1 MNIRKSLSGLAVLA
15 LSMTALVAAHAAP
28 VTVTPVALGV
38 AVSKTG
44 VISGTNVAS
53 NTASFTTAGG
63 AKGTLTSEVYSGDTS
78 NIYHGYTFVYT
89 LADTKNSFLGTGA
102 TVLSLFGFG
111 NANPKY
117 LTQVE
122 AISSGTTF
130 SSTIGASRASG
141 ITGDLDFN
149 FGPAL
154 GAGVT
159 SGKQVQLVVYTNAL
173 GYVSNKSALVNV
185 VNGGY
190 NSFQPSGA
198 VAPEPASLAVFG
210 FIGLGLL
217 GLGLRAR
224 RNSSAS
230 QTA

>member
-1 MNIRKSLSGLAVLA
+1 MTSAVY
-15 LSMTALVAAHAAP
+15 T
-28 VTVTPVALGV
+28 
-38 AVSKTG
+38 
-44 VISGTNVAS
+44 
-53 NTASFTTAGG
+53 
-63 AKGTLTSEVYSGDTS
+63 GDTS
-78 NIYHGYTFVYT
+78 NIYHGLTFVYT
-89 LADTKNSFLGTGA
+89 LADTSNSFLGTGA

-130 SSTIGASRASG
+130 TSTIGASRASG

-159 SGKQVQLVVYTNAL
+159 AGKQVQLVVYTNAL
-173 GYVSNKSALVNV
+173 GYVSNKTALVNV

-190 NSFQPSGA
+190 SSYQPSGA

-210 FIGLGLL
+210 FVGLGLL